1 MEAYGMKRLLLIL
14 LLTIG
19 VSAGLLA
26 GDVAQFVNLGFSN
39 DSRVFVFGQYGVS
52 RDTSVP
58 FASLFFVDVHKN
70 DFIPNGTFQS
80 TETQEVSVGQN
91 GLGTLFNLVHQ
102 GTELGAEHGVNHSS
116 QGRLVYLYINGDEPR
131 SRVTFRDFNSSVHY
145 EINLVQ
151 QSRETPEGSS
161 AAFHLLVTA
170 TTDNGRVV
178 THTVGLPNFYRPGI
192 DVYRMKQVVLSP
204 DESSIVMVIERIKRE
219 PTGDSI
225 DYMVETVSLF

>member
-1 MEAYGMKRLLLIL
+1 LLLIL

-102 GTELGAEHGVNHSS
+102 GTELVAEHGVNHSS
-116 QGRLVYLYINGDEPR
+116 QGRLVYLYIN
-131 SRVTFRDFNSSVHY
+131 VTSL
-145 EINLVQ
+145 E
-151 QSRETPEGSS
+151 
-161 AAFHLLVTA
+161 
-170 TTDNGRVV
+170 
-178 THTVGLPNFYRPGI
+178 VGLPFEILIARFITKSTWFNKAVKPQRDLRQPFI
-192 DVYRMKQVVLSP
+192 SLSP
-204 DESSIVMVIERIKRE
+204 QP
-219 PTGDSI
+219 PTMEG
-225 DYMVETVSLF
+225 L